1 MRLHTLFLGGA
12 RRPNSPVEA
21 ETHYFAE
28 RQTRMGGGRSEGAN
42 GPISMRSAQRSD
54 PTKHLFSFFQISI
67 FSLSPRFHLRIYY
80 LLSSIFFLCPVA
92 GAEEWSRALAP
103 WSWQFPRDH
112 GAHPEFKTEWW
123 YLTGNLQDSSGNP
136 YGYQVTFF
144 RHGLQPVVTQAGSA
158 WAVRDIYFAH
168 LAVTDGKKDRFYF
181 AEKLSRGAL
190 GEVQIATHDCSIRIH
205 DWSLRRTN
213 NSTFAMK
220 TWAPEEK
227 FGLELTVR
235 PLKSIAFHGNG
246 GLSQKSATPGN
257 ASHYYSY
264 TRMET
269 KGDLLIGDRRI
280 PVTGLTWFDREFSTS
295 ALGQNQEGWDWF
307 CLQFDSGEE
316 LMLYRMRN
324 PGDRTDPSSSGTWI
338 PKSGPTSPLKNE
350 DFQIEALGRW
360 KAPGGKTYPSGWK
373 ISVPRLELEGV
384 VKPLVLDQELRLRRI
399 GNLRYWE
406 GACTF
411 QGTRNGKPLSGCGY
425 TELTGYA
432 APIGQGMKE

>member
-1 MRLHTLFLGGA
+1 MNFAIPIFYFLFTVSFCQPLA
-12 RRPNSPVEA
+12 AA
-21 ETHYFAE
+21 EW
-28 RQTRMGGGRSEGAN
+28 Q
-42 GPISMRSAQRSD
+42 
-54 PTKHLFSFFQISI
+54 
-67 FSLSPRFHLRIYY
+67 
-80 LLSSIFFLCPVA
+80 
-92 GAEEWSRALAP
+92 RALQP
-103 WSWQFPRDH
+103 WNWQFPRDH

-123 YLTGNLQDSSGNP
+123 YLTGNLQDASGNP
-136 YGYQVTFF
+136 YGYQLTFF
-144 RHGLQPVVTQAGSA
+144 RHGLQPVPTQTGSA
-158 WAVRDIYFAH
+158 WAVRDVYFGH
-168 LAVTDGKKDRFYF
+168 LAVTDGRANNFYF

-190 GEVQIATHDCSIRIH
+190 GEVEFATNDCSVRLG
-205 DWSLRRTN
+205 DWCLKRNRESV
-213 NSTFAMK
+213 FQMEA
-220 TWAPEEK
+220 WAPNEEI
-227 FGLELTVR
+227 GLELSAR
-235 PLKSIAFHGNG
+235 PIKSAAFHGKS

-269 KGDLLIGDRRI
+269 KGDLRIGDRRI

-295 ALGQNQEGWDWF
+295 ALGKDQEGWDWF

-338 PKSGPTSPLKNE
+338 PKSGSTSTLRNQ

-360 KAPGGKTYPSGWK
+360 KAPGGKVYPSGWR
-373 ISVPRLELEGV
+373 ISVPSLNLEGE
-384 VKPLVLDQELRLRRI
+384 VKPLVQDQELRLRRI

-411 QGTRNGKPLSGCGY
+411 QGKRNGKPISGRGY

-432 APIGQGMKE
+432 TPIGQGMKE

>member
-1 MRLHTLFLGGA
+1 MKTRPKEDRRSQMGDGFALKLLRPKFPAFPNCHLPSPIFVGLGLALLLGSSFPTLA
-12 RRPNSPVEA
+12 A
-21 ETHYFAE
+21 E
-28 RQTRMGGGRSEGAN
+28 
-42 GPISMRSAQRSD
+42 P
-54 PTKHLFSFFQISI
+54 
-67 FSLSPRFHLRIYY
+67 
-80 LLSSIFFLCPVA
+80 
-92 GAEEWSRALAP
+92 WSRALQP

-123 YLTGNLQDSSGNP
+123 YLTGNLQDASGNP
-136 YGYQVTFF
+136 YGYQITFF
-144 RHGLQPVVTQAGSA
+144 RHGLQPVATQTGSA
-158 WAVRDIYFAH
+158 WAVRDVYFGH
-168 LAVTDGKKDRFYF
+168 LAVTDGRANKFYF

-190 GEVQIATHDCSIRIH
+190 GEVEFATNDCSVRLG
-205 DWSLRRTN
+205 DWSLMRNRE
-213 NSTFAMK
+213 SVFQMK
-220 TWAPEEK
+220 AWAPHEEI
-227 FGLELTVR
+227 GLELSAR
-235 PLKSIAFHGNG
+235 PIKSAAFHGNS

-269 KGDLLIGDRRI
+269 KGDLRIGDRRI

-324 PGDRTDPSSSGTWI
+324 PGDRTDSSSSGTWI
-338 PKSGPTSPLKNE
+338 PKSGSASPLKSS
-350 DFQIEALGRW
+350 DFAIEALGRW
-360 KAPGGKTYPSGWK
+360 KAPGGN
-373 ISVPRLELEGV
+373 
-384 VKPLVLDQELRLRRI
+384 QELRLRRI

-411 QGTRNGKPLSGCGY
+411 QGKRNGKPLSGRGY

-432 APIGQGMKE
+432 TPIGQGMKE

>member
-1 MRLHTLFLGGA
+1 MKLPASKVKTSVGSVVPTDH
-12 RRPNSPVEA
+12 A
-21 ETHYFAE
+21 ETSKMEVTNIPHGPFGE
-28 RQTRMGGGRSEGAN
+28 RTLPSRFRL
-42 GPISMRSAQRSD
+42 PVFYL
-54 PTKHLFSFFQISI
+54 LFSVSFF
-67 FSLSPRFHLRIYY
+67 
-80 LLSSIFFLCPVA
+80 CPVA

-123 YLTGNLQDSSGNP
+123 YLTGNLQDTSGNP

-144 RHGLQPVVTQAGSA
+144 RHGLQPVATQTGSA

-168 LAVTDGKKDRFYF
+168 LAVTDGKNERFYF

-190 GEVQIATHDCSIRIH
+190 GEVEFATNDCSVRIQ
-205 DWSLRRTN
+205 DWTLRRTKD
-213 NSTFAMK
+213 STFAMK
-220 TWAPEEK
+220 AWAPDEK

-235 PLKSIAFHGNG
+235 SLKPIVYHGNR
-246 GLSQKSATPGN
+246 GLSQKSAAPGN
-257 ASHYYSY
+257 ASHYYSF

-269 KGDLLIGDRRI
+269 QGDLLIGDRRI

-295 ALGQNQEGWDWF
+295 ALAKDQEGWDWF
-307 CLQFDSGEE
+307 ALQFDSGEE

-324 PGDRTDPSSSGTWI
+324 PGDRTDPSSSGTWV
-338 PKSGPTSPLKNE
+338 PKSGPSTTLQQG
-350 DFQIEALGRW
+350 DFSIEALGRW
-360 KAPGGKTYPSGWK
+360 KAPGGKLYPSGWR
-373 ISVPRLELEGV
+373 ISVPSLQLEGEV
-384 VKPLVLDQELRLRRI
+384 QPMMEDQELRLRRI

-411 QGTRNGKPLSGCGY
+411 QGTRNGKPLIGRGY

>member
-1 MRLHTLFLGGA
+1 MGDGFALKLL
-12 RRPNSPVEA
+12 RPKFPAFPN
-21 ETHYFAE
+21 
-28 RQTRMGGGRSEGAN
+28 
-42 GPISMRSAQRSD
+42 
-54 PTKHLFSFFQISI
+54 
-67 FSLSPRFHLRIYY
+67 FHLPSPIFVGLGLT
-80 LLSSIFFLCPVA
+80 LLLGSSFPTLA
-92 GAEEWSRALAP
+92 AEPWSRALQP

-123 YLTGNLQDSSGNP
+123 YLTGNLQDASENP
-136 YGYQVTFF
+136 YGYQITFF
-144 RHGLQPVVTQAGSA
+144 RHGLQPVATQTGSA
-158 WAVRDIYFAH
+158 WAVRDVYFGH
-168 LAVTDGKKDRFYF
+168 LAVTDGRANKFYF

-190 GEVQIATHDCSIRIH
+190 GEVEFATNDCSVRLG
-205 DWSLRRTN
+205 DWSLRRN
-213 NSTFAMK
+213 RESVFQMK
-220 TWAPEEK
+220 AWAPHEEI
-227 FGLELTVR
+227 GLELSAR
-235 PLKSIAFHGNG
+235 PIKSAAFHGNS

-269 KGDLLIGDRRI
+269 KGDLRIGDRRI

-324 PGDRTDPSSSGTWI
+324 PGDRTDSSSSGTWI
-338 PKSGPTSPLKNE
+338 PKSGSASPLKSN
-350 DFQIEALGRW
+350 DFAIEALGRW
-360 KAPGGKTYPSGWK
+360 KAPGGKVYPSGWR
-373 ISVPRLELEGV
+373 ISVPSLSLEGE
-384 VKPLVLDQELRLRRI
+384 VKPLVQDQELRLRRI

-411 QGTRNGKPLSGCGY
+411 QGKRNGKPIGGRGY

-432 APIGQGMKE
+432 TPIGQGMKE